1 MQITGKVHRV
11 EEPTSRDYNGKTYKE
26 QKVVIETTEGQYT
39 QQVGCNISRDNIIG
53 TLQVGQT
60 VTADINLRGRD
71 YTNKQG
77 QIANFTTVEI
87 WRVQD
92 TQQEQPHTGT
102 LDELGF

>member
-11 EEPTSRDYNGKTYKE
+11 EEPTSREHNGKVYKE
-26 QKVVIETTEGQYT
+26 QKVVIEITEGQYT
-39 QQVGCNISRDNIIG
+39 QQVGCSISRDNIIG

-87 WRVQD
+87 WRVQ
-92 TQQEQPHTGT
+92 G
-102 LDELGF
+102 G